1 MAQVLVLVD
10 QQAGAVAKPTLEL
23 LTIARSLGEPVAV
36 VLGSG
41 YCLEQFDV
49 LRQVLISHPGD

>member
-1 MAQVLVLVD
+1 
-10 QQAGAVAKPTLEL
+10 
-23 LTIARSLGEPVAV
+23 V

-49 LRQVLISHPGD
+49 LRQVLISGPSD